1 MSDDL
6 LRRFRDKMRSKHTR
20 RRGGA
25 DAPERA
31 EAHVPP
37 DSIRI
42 VQLQHGQ
49 FPEASRF
56 NERFIPGV
64 IRIRVT
70 LEIGAGLRAR
80 TPLLAAAEREALL
93 RLCPRLP
100 EHRCAG
106 GLGIFDAL
114 AGTGA
119 ADGEAIA
126 SAAIPDAAA
135 GPVKGDGGDGLALA
149 HLIEH
154 VAIDL
159 ILTASR
165 GRRCSGATCAHAD
178 RFDRFDLFLEC
189 AEPML
194 GRCAAVLAAA
204 AVRDLCA
211 GRDRLDLHGRC
222 RDLLARLT
230 GEPRSSLV
238 AEDVASACG
247 WSETV
252 AVETLQ
258 ALTRLGYLEPIP
270 AAYTFSS
277 STGILYRRARP
288 EGPALD
294 HRPAPA
300 PPAAPSR

>member
-1 MSDDL
+1 
-6 LRRFRDKMRSKHTR
+6 MRSKPSR
-20 RRGGA
+20 RRGAA

-31 EAHVPP
+31 EAQAPP

-49 FPEASRF
+49 FPEANRL

-64 IRIRVT
+64 TRIRVT

-80 TPLLAAAEREALL
+80 TRLLTADERDALL

-106 GLGIFDAL
+106 GLGIFDAVTGG
-114 AGTGA
+114 ATVGTTVVPGEA
-119 ADGEAIA
+119 ADPGA
-126 SAAIPDAAA
+126 S
-135 GPVKGDGGDGLALA
+135 DGGDGLALA

-165 GRRCSGATCAHAD
+165 GHRCSGATCAHAD
-178 RFDRFDLFLEC
+178 RLDRFDLFLEC
-189 AEPML
+189 ADPML

-230 GEPRSSLV
+230 GEPRLSLV
-238 AEDVASACG
+238 AEDVATACG
-247 WSETV
+247 WPGE
-252 AVETLQ
+252 AALETLQ
-258 ALTRLGYLEPIP
+258 ALARLGYLEPIP

-277 STGILYRRARP
+277 ATGVLYRRTRP
-288 EGPALD
+288 EGSVAD
-294 HRPAPA
+294 RRPAPGR
-300 PPAAPSR
+300 PASPSR